1 MNIGLANIHNRKVV
15 YAPSPVALVE
25 PPVLSPRERQSG
37 GCCTL
42 VVEPQLTTSSAAT
55 LAILVKA
62 LADPTR
68 LRIVD
73 ALRTA
78 APEAICQCELT
89 PLFDMSQQ
97 ALSKH
102 LKILTSAGIVA
113 SERRG
118 LWIYYFVN
126 PEGLE
131 EIAAWLS

>member
-1 MNIGLANIHNRKVV
+1 MSAT
-15 YAPSPVALVE
+15 ASPI
-25 PPVLSPRERQSG
+25 LSPRERQLG
-37 GCCTL
+37 GCC
-42 VVEPQLTTSSAAT
+42 VAAVEPNLPAAEAID
-55 LAILVKA
+55 LAAVIKA
-62 LADPTR
+62 LSDPTR

-102 LKILTSAGIVA
+102 VKVLIAAGIVG

-118 LWIYYFVN
+118 LWTYYFVI
-126 PEGLE
+126 PDGLK

>member
-1 MNIGLANIHNRKVV
+1 MTIVQA
-15 YAPSPVALVE
+15 
-25 PPVLSPRERQSG
+25 PVLSPRERQAG
-37 GCCTL
+37 GCCTAAVQPEL
-42 VVEPQLTTSSAAT
+42 SGGEAVELAAV
-55 LAILVKA
+55 IKA

-73 ALRTA
+73 ALRIG

-102 LKILTSAGIVA
+102 LKVLTEAGVIG

-118 LWIYYFVN
+118 LWTYYFVI
-126 PEGLE
+126 PDGLK
-131 EIAAWLS
+131 EITAWLS

>member
-1 MNIGLANIHNRKVV
+1 M
-15 YAPSPVALVE
+15 
-25 PPVLSPRERQSG
+25 SPRERQVG
-37 GCCTL
+37 GYCSP
-42 VVEPQLTTSSAAT
+42 VVVPDLDVPQALELAAT
-55 LAILVKA
+55 IKA

-73 ALRTA
+73 ALRKA

-102 LKILTSAGIVA
+102 LKVLTSAGVVG

-118 LWIYYFVN
+118 LWTYYFVSLD
-126 PEGLE
+126 GLE
-131 EIAAWLS
+131 EVRAWLS

>member
-1 MNIGLANIHNRKVV
+1 VVV
-15 YAPSPVALVE
+15 YSAFMSALQ
-25 PPVLSPRERQSG
+25 PPVLSPRERQAG
-37 GCCTL
+37 GCC
-42 VVEPQLTTSSAAT
+42 VAAVEPQLSASAASD
-55 LAILVKA
+55 LAVVVKA

-73 ALRTA
+73 ALRVA

-102 LKILTSAGIVA
+102 LKVLISAGVVG

-118 LWIYYFVN
+118 LWTYYFVIPN
-126 PEGLE
+126 GLK
-131 EIAAWLS
+131 EIATWLR